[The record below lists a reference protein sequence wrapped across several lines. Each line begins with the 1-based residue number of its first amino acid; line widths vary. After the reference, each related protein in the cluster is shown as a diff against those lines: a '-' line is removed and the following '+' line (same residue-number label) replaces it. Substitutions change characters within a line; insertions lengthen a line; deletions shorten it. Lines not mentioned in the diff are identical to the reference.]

1 MKMRMFA
8 AIDVGSY
15 EIAMKIFEF
24 APGSRSRD
32 VGGMRE
38 IEHIRHRIEL
48 GSDTYATGKISY
60 ARMDEL
66 CRILREFA
74 VIMQTYKVEDYK
86 AYATS
91 AIRETENTMIILDQI
106 RIRTGMK
113 VEVLSNSEQRFL
125 DYKSIA
131 SKGEGFNKI
140 IEKGTAIADIGG
152 GSMQLSL
159 FDKDALVMTQKIRI
173 GVLRARET
181 MNSLNV
187 KPSQMEG
194 LLEEMIDSQLNVF
207 KKLYLKDREI
217 KNIIVVDDYVSGI
230 LQKGIVN
237 GTSGAGYIDRK
248 NYLEFVN
255 NLQSKMPETIAKT
268 YGIAA
273 ENAQLMQIAAFV
285 IKRLLRIM
293 DVELL
298 WAPGVTLCDGIAYE
312 YAEREKLIAPAHN
325 FEQDIIACAGNIS
338 KRYMGSR
345 KRSETLEKIALTI
358 FDSMKKV
365 HGLGKRERLLLQ
377 LCTLMHDCGK
387 YINMSN
393 LGECSYNIIS
403 STEIIGL
410 SHKERE
416 IVAHVVKYNHMS
428 FPYYEALEHPMF
440 EKQEYLIIA
449 KLTAILRVAN
459 GLDRSHRQKFKN
471 IKARLVEDEL
481 LISVDTL
488 EDITLERE
496 MLYAR
501 AGFFEEVFSVKPV
514 IRQKKGG
521 ILFGQK
527 S

>member
-1 MKMRMFA
+1 MKIKLFA

-15 EIAMKIFEF
+15 EIAMKIFQFSSKSNAKHE
-24 APGSRSRD
+24 GS
-32 VGGMRE
+32 MKE
-38 IEHIRHRIEL
+38 IDHIRHRIEL
-48 GSDTYATGKISY
+48 GTDTYATGKISY

-66 CRILREFA
+66 CRILREF
-74 VIMQTYKVEDYK
+74 VTIMQTYKVDAYK

-91 AIRETENTMIILDQI
+91 AVRETENTMIILDQI
-106 RIRTGMK
+106 RIRTGID

-131 SKGEGFNKI
+131 SKGEGFHKI
-140 IEKGTAIADIGG
+140 MEKGTAIADLGG

-159 FDKDALVMTQKIRI
+159 FDKDSLVTTQNIRV
-173 GVLRARET
+173 GVLRIRET
-181 MNSLNV
+181 MNVL
-187 KPSQMEG
+187 KPRPSQAES
-194 LLEEMIDSQLNVF
+194 LLEEMIDAQLNVF

-230 LQKGIVN
+230 LQKSIVK
-237 GTSGAGYIDRK
+237 GMDKAGYIDRQCYLDFVEDIK
-248 NYLEFVN
+248 N
-255 NLQSKMPETIAKT
+255 KMPESIART

-273 ENAQLMQIAAFV
+273 ENAQLLQIAAV
-285 IKRLLRIM
+285 IIQRLLHIM
-293 DVELL
+293 DVELI

-312 YAEREKLIAPAHN
+312 YAEREKLITSEHN

-338 KRYMGSR
+338 KRYMGSK

-365 HGLGKRERLLLQ
+365 HGLGRRERLLLQ

-410 SHKERE
+410 SHRERE
-416 IVAHVVKYNHMS
+416 MVAHVVKYNHTT
-428 FPYYEALEHPMF
+428 FPYYEGMGQHTLF
-440 EKQEYLIIA
+440 DKQEYLVIA

-471 IKARLVEDEL
+471 IKARLMEDEL
-481 LISVDTL
+481 RITVDTL
-488 EDITLERE
+488 DDITLERE
-496 MLYAR
+496 LLNTR
-501 AGFFEEVFSVKPV
+501 ADFFEEVFSVRPV
-514 IRQKKGG
+514 IKQKKV
-521 ILFGQK
+521 I
-527 S
+527 